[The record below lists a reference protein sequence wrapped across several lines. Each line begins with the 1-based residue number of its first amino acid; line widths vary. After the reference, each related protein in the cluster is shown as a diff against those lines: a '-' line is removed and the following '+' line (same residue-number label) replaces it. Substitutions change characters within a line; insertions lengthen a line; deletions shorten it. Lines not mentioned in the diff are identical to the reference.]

1 LKTIDAFI
9 AAGGIPGP
17 RDPLYAEAIGGPKT
31 LIEVAGKPMVQWVI
45 DALDA
50 APSIGRIVVVGL
62 EENSGLTSRKPLFFH
77 PDQGGFFAN
86 VVAGISR
93 LSSLESMA
101 ELGLGISGDIPGI
114 RPEMVEWLAAE
125 AASSSFDVQYLV
137 VRREVVEARFPRS
150 GRTFLSFRDGQYSGG
165 SANVIALNK
174 EIPLPRLW
182 ERLSRARK
190 NPVRMAGIIGP
201 RILFGF
207 LFRTLTAEDVLSVF
221 CRRFRITG
229 RLLFSP
235 YAELAMD
242 IDKPHHLEILRRH
255 LAGGDQH

>member
-17 RDPLYAEAIGGPKT
+17 RDPLYAEAKGGPKT
-31 LIEVAGKPMVQWVI
+31 LIDVAGKPMAQWVV
-45 DALDA
+45 DALTGS
-50 APSIGRIVVVGL
+50 PSIGRILVVGL
-62 EENSGLTSRKPLFFH
+62 GEDSGLTSRKPLLFH

-86 VVAGISR
+86 VAAGIRR
-93 LSSLESMA
+93 LSSLESTA
-101 ELGLGISGDIPGI
+101 EFGLGISGDIPGI
-114 RPEMVEWLAAE
+114 RPEMVDWLASVAL
-125 AASSSFDVQYLV
+125 SSSLDVQYLV
-137 VRREVVEARFPRS
+137 VKRDVVEARFPRS
-150 GRTFLSFRDGQYSGG
+150 GRTFLTLRDGRYSGG

-174 EIPLPRLW
+174 EIPLPHMW
-182 ERLSRARK
+182 ERLARARK
-190 NPVRMAGIIGP
+190 NPLRMAGVIGP
-201 RILFGF
+201 RILFGY

-242 IDKPHHLEILRRH
+242 IDKPYHLDILRRH
-255 LAGGDQH
+255 LAGGNQK

>member
-1 LKTIDAFI
+1 MKTIDAFI

-17 RDPLYAEAIGGPKT
+17 RDSLYAEAKGGPKT
-31 LIEVAGKPMVQWVI
+31 MIDVAGKPMVQWVI
-45 DALDA
+45 DALEA
-50 APSIGRIVVVGL
+50 APSIGRILVVGL
-62 EENSGLTSRKPLFFH
+62 GESSGLTSRKPLLFH

-86 VVAGISR
+86 VVAGIRR
-93 LSSLESMA
+93 LSSLESTA

-114 RPEMVEWLAAE
+114 RPEMVDWLAAE
-125 AASSSFDVQYLV
+125 AASSSVDVQYLV

-150 GRTFLSFRDGQYSGG
+150 GRTFLSLCDGHYSGG

-182 ERLSRARK
+182 ERLARARK
-190 NPVRMAGIIGP
+190 NPLRMAAVIGP

-207 LFRTLTAEDVLSVF
+207 LFHRLTAADVLSVF

-242 IDKPHHLEILRRH
+242 IDNPHHLEILRRH
-255 LAGGDQH
+255 LTGGN